1 MLKRGEKVRGL
12 ACLAQKRY
20 LPFMNDFTLN
30 SLIPKISQ
38 WLSED
43 DLERNFYYLKALP
56 SENVK
61 PYLKIKSDL
70 ILSGVDYF
78 TAVFVALGA
87 DASEFEFLKNWDGR
101 HFSSGEVIEF
111 PGPIPSNIALTGERL
126 ALNLLQHS
134 SSITTWTKKH
144 VDKASVLGIK
154 ILDTRKTT
162 PGLRELEKYATRVG
176 GAYNHRFGQ
185 TDSWMI
191 KDNHKAIFGSLVEA
205 VDFFKNLGVH
215 YNNMICEI
223 HDLSEL
229 HQAIFLGLTN
239 VMLDNFSVEEL
250 QEAIKMKKSGMI
262 YEVSGGPKLSN
273 LDSYL
278 IKGIDAISLG
288 SIIYDAP
295 HVDISLKFKKI

>member
-1 MLKRGEKVRGL
+1 
-12 ACLAQKRY
+12 
-20 LPFMNDFTLN
+20 MNDFTIN
-30 SLIPKISQ
+30 SLIPKISL

-43 DLERNFYYLKALP
+43 DLERNFYYLKSLP
-56 SENVK
+56 TEEVK

-78 TAVFVALGA
+78 SAVFVSLGA
-87 DASEFEFLKNWDGR
+87 ESKEFEFLKNWDGR
-101 HFSSGEVIEF
+101 HFNAGEVIEF
-111 PGPIPSNIALTGERL
+111 PGSLPFNVALTGERL

-134 SSITTWTKKH
+134 SAITTWTRKH
-144 VDKASVLGIK
+144 VDKANALGIK

-176 GAYNHRFGQ
+176 GAFNHRFGQ

-191 KDNHKAIFGSLVEA
+191 KDNHKNIFGGIKESVK
-205 VDFFKNLGVH
+205 FFNSVGSF
-215 YNNMICEI
+215 YNNLVCEI
-223 HDLSEL
+223 HNLNELKEAIDLN
-229 HQAIFLGLTN
+229 LTHL
-239 VMLDNFSVEEL
+239 MLDNFSIEDL
-250 QEAIKMKKSGMI
+250 GEAVKIKKFGMI
-262 YEVSGGPKLSN
+262 YEVSGGPKFSN